1 MKQAAIAIPAFI
13 DRHSL
18 APEGSNPNIFGGAY
32 DSLKAEQ
39 ASANAT
45 DAPLMHTKAGL
56 AGAIAG
62 NVGLGLLGG
71 GLLKGAGVA
80 GSILPA
86 GYRGA
91 AATGAA
97 LGATQPLST
106 GQGEGS
112 RALNT
117 GIGAGA
123 GLLGQAA
130 SNVIGAGYRA
140 GKGLLAPFFDGGQDQ
155 IVANTLSRFGGDAA
169 KRATPSQV
177 PGVNADLAE
186 QTGDAGIAQL
196 RRAVGDSDPGIARQF
211 AEQQGQNNA
220 SRLGL
225 LQSVAGDDASVAAAK
240 AARAQTANNLYSTA
254 VTDAPIQVSPELAK
268 LVQRPS
274 MQKAVEMAK
283 GLAAEN
289 DQDIGDALSSTQGLH
304 YVKLAL
310 DNIAN
315 SAGKP
320 GFENVT
326 KGAVRKTQNDLID

>member
-1 MKQAAIAIPAFI
+1 M
-13 DRHSL
+13 
-18 APEGSNPNIFGGAY
+18 
-32 DSLKAEQ
+32 
-39 ASANAT
+39 
-45 DAPLMHTKAGL
+45 
-56 AGAIAG
+56 
-62 NVGLGLLGG
+62 
-71 GLLKGAGVA
+71 
-80 GSILPA
+80 
-86 GYRGA
+86 
-91 AATGAA
+91 
-97 LGATQPLST
+97 LS
-106 GQGEGS
+106 
-112 RALNT
+112 
-117 GIGAGA
+117 
-123 GLLGQAA
+123 
-130 SNVIGAGYRA
+130 
-140 GKGLLAPFFDGGQDQ
+140 PFFNGGQDQ

-169 KRATPSQV
+169 KRAAPSQV

-196 RRAVGDSDPGIARQF
+196 RRAIGDSDPRIARQF

-220 SRLGL
+220 ARVGL

-326 KGAVRKTQNDLID
+326 KGAVRKTQNELIDEIGKISPDYIAAKDAYKAASGPINQQEILQGLLGRATTNTEDALGNQVAQPTKFANAVANLDSIAQKVTGQKGASASNILSPSQQGLLGDLGTDLSRKAVADSVGKSAGSNTV